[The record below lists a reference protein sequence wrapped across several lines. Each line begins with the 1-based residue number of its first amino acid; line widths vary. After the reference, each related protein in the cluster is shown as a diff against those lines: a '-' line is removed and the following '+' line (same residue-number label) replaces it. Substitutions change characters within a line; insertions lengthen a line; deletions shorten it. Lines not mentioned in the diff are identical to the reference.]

1 VEVVEMIDE
10 EELEDEEVEDKINK
24 EVVIITKGEEDSTIE
39 EVDRT
44 LEVDITI
51 TETDRE
57 TFKTN
62 LKDRC
67 KVAQIKPITKLLCAD
82 ILIFVSSKTRF

>member
-1 VEVVEMIDE
+1 VEVVEMIEE

-24 EVVIITKGEEDSTIE
+24 EVVIITKGEDSTIE

>member
-1 VEVVEMIDE
+1 MIEE

-24 EVVIITKGEEDSTIE
+24 EVVIITKGEDSTIE